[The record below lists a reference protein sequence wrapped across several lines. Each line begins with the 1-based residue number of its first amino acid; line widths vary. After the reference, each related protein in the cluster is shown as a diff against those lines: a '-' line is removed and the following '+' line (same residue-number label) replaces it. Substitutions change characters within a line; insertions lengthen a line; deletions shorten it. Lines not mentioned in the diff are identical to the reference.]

1 MPTPESMV
9 QFKAGLQA
17 AFDEIQSKDLNT
29 VYFVTDT
36 QRLFV
41 GETEYSRPIS
51 YGSALPTGYLPPNS
65 LFVVEG
71 SGTRDLFFSKDGA
84 SWEPIAHINEAVLN
98 AEDKTIGIINAKAY
112 GSATKV
118 PVITVD
124 SKGAITAISEQDI
137 SFPQVTVPDVKIA
150 SATGSGNVI
159 ASLKAEGHTITPTLF
174 NAVEANSSITAS
186 SAPSIVQYDAKGL
199 VTSGTAAGSAA
210 TKDVATQ
217 AIGTQATDDL
227 VTGNQ
232 VKTYVDTAV
241 ADLSGAMHF
250 AGMFEDLPEAN
261 SYDPGDVCVVGNKE
275 YILVNDEGTKE
286 WRDLGDESIYA
297 VKGSIVNSDISATA
311 AIDQSKIAGTLGD
324 NANLAADI
332 SDLNS
337 GKVDKV
343 ASATANHIT
352 VFGAGGTIADGGVAV
367 SDLATAASVTALTSR
382 VGTAEGDIDDLQAVT
397 IAGKALS
404 GDITIAL
411 EDLSDVDL
419 TTSAPTNGQS
429 LVFNGTDWVP
439 GAPDAGSVSWTNV
452 TGRPTGITFNG
463 DVTGSVTLGNGAL
476 TSNLAIAAGSIVN
489 ADISDSAAIAI
500 SKISGLQTALNGKV
514 NNTITVNGQPLT
526 GNVNITTIT
535 GNAGSADKVNHS
547 LTINGQEFDG
557 SADVEVTTANT
568 TYTFSNGSNGSFTV
582 TPSNGSA
589 QTVSIGKPATAGT
602 ADAVAWTGITG
613 RPSIAVTGGVTGTLD
628 LNAETPTLVTTLRA
642 LTNNDIPTGIT
653 ASKISGAL
661 TNATIAGGSVTGTVA
676 NATSATNATN
686 ATNDADGNEITETY
700 ATKAELTASTL
711 TWGSF

>member
-41 GETEYSRPIS
+41 GETEYSRPVS
-51 YGSALPTGYLPPNS
+51 YGSALPSGYLPPNS

-98 AEDKTIGIINAKAY
+98 AENKTIGIINAKAY

-124 SKGAITAISEQDI
+124 SKGAITAISEQAI
-137 SFPQVTVPDVKIA
+137 SFPQVTIPDVEIA

-159 ASLKAEGHTITPTLF
+159 ASLQADGHKITPTLF
-174 NAVEANSSITAS
+174 NAVKANSNITAS

-210 TKDVATQ
+210 TKNVAAQ
-217 AIGTQATDDL
+217 AIGTQATNDL

-232 VKTYVDTAV
+232 VKTYVDAAV

-250 AGMFEDLPEAN
+250 VGMFEALPPAN
-261 SYDPGDVCVVGNKE
+261 SYGSGDVCVVGNKE
-275 YILVNDEGTKE
+275 YVLVVDDGTKE
-286 WRDLGDESIYA
+286 WRELGDESIYA

-311 AIDQSKIAGTLGD
+311 AIDQSKIAGTLSD

-343 ASATANHIT
+343 TSATANHIT
-352 VFGAGGTIADGGVAV
+352 VFGAGGTLADGGVAI
-367 SDLATAASVTALTSR
+367 SSLATAASVSVLTSR

-397 IAGKALS
+397 VAGKPLS

-411 EDLSDVDL
+411 EDLSNV
-419 TTSAPTNGQS
+419 TGSATNGQS
-429 LVFNGTDWVP
+429 LVFNGTSWAP
-439 GAPDAGSVSWTNV
+439 GAPTAGSVSWTNV

-476 TSNLAIAAGSIVN
+476 TSNLSIAVGSIVN

-535 GNAGSADKVNHS
+535 GNAGSANKVNHS

-557 SADVEVTTANT
+557 SEDVEVTTANT
-568 TYTFSNGSNGSFTV
+568 TYTFSNGTNGSFKV

-589 QTVSIGKPATAGT
+589 QTVTIGKPATAGT
-602 ADAVAWTGITG
+602 ADSVAWTGITG

-628 LNAETPTLVTTLRA
+628 LDEETPTLVTTLRA

-676 NATSATNATN
+676 NATNATNATR